1 MGQELRAKLT
11 YIINCIAV
19 FAEHFDLQPKQAYS
33 YLKRFGGLAFIDECY
48 AAEHTLSLDDAVEDM
63 AVVCQRNG
71 GGLSWLYQ
79 N

>member
-1 MGQELRAKLT
+1 MYSMGQELRAKLT

-48 AAEHTLSLDDAVEDM
+48 AAEHTLSLDDAVEDELKD
-63 AVVCQRNG
+63 CKT
-71 GGLSWLYQ
+71 
-79 N
+79 